1 MAGRV
6 SDRINHHVR
15 RGSEIVKSVMGKSVV
30 GEWAYVKELA
40 TMNTREGGEW
50 SLLGSTL
57 RGNVVGDGEKY
68 DRCSSFLTSSGSCE

>member
-15 RGSEIVKSVMGKSVV
+15 RGRKKVSPYRSVV

-40 TMNTREGGEW
+40 IMNTKEGGEW
-50 SLLGSTL
+50 GLLGST
-57 RGNVVGDGEKY
+57 
-68 DRCSSFLTSSGSCE
+68 

>member
-1 MAGRV
+1 M
-6 SDRINHHVR
+6 
-15 RGSEIVKSVMGKSVV
+15 V

-57 RGNVVGDGEKY
+57 RGSVVGDRKKESVHSEKMGKNM
-68 DRCSSFLTSSGSCE
+68 TSVLVS